1 MQVYVKKSVWKSA
14 QSSQVL
20 HRKWEEAKLPT
31 IILAGFI
38 LRTAALPTI
47 GDFRVKIFSIAAKV
61 SHVITII
68 IKGGVGRVKPKE
80 EQQKNRLPSS

>member
-38 LRTAALPTI
+38 LRTALPTI